1 MTTIPAERREVREEK
16 AIVLDFLPHGYP
28 FDDGMMKT
36 PIAQALGLTH
46 LTILELIPKREVFLQ
61 PQQEVYIGDGR
72 RDEIHHVKGRIPPE
86 KLTSTAANELQHSVE
101 KVVNDQE
108 QRFIAFFN
116 QAQPLSMR
124 MHQLELLPGLGKKHM
139 WEILE
144 ARKEKPF
151 ASFEDLRERV
161 KLLPNPK
168 LVIIKRIL
176 AELEGKEKYKVLVG

>member
-116 QAQPLSMR
+116 Q
-124 MHQLELLPGLGKKHM
+124 
-139 WEILE
+139 
-144 ARKEKPF
+144 
-151 ASFEDLRERV
+151 
-161 KLLPNPK
+161 
-168 LVIIKRIL
+168 
-176 AELEGKEKYKVLVG
+176 